1 MSITANMGE
10 KSPGIQ
16 LGAKPEHGFDE
27 PLGLL
32 SDCHRRV
39 EKFLD
44 QLLLIAQG
52 ERGRKLS
59 ADRRQALETAL
70 RYFQQGAPLHT
81 RDEEESLFPLMRN
94 ADSPEVVAALADLDT
109 LEADHDAADIA
120 HAEVDALGLRWLS
133 EGTLPDADAAR
144 LIETLKSLRETYRRH
159 IALED
164 NVMFP
169 LAARILEAG
178 ALETVGREMAVR
190 RGLDPDN
197 LPAVSRCAS
206 RRLLR
211 EGGVE
216 TGK

>member
-1 MSITANMGE
+1 MSMTANPGAR
-10 KSPGIQ
+10 SLGIQ

-44 QLLLIAQG
+44 QLLLIAEA
-52 ERGRKLS
+52 ERGGELS
-59 ADRRQALETAL
+59 PERRQALETAL

-81 RDEEESLFPLMRN
+81 RDEEESLFPRMR
-94 ADSPEVVAALADLDT
+94 DSGRPEVAVALADLDR
-109 LEADHDAADIA
+109 LEADHDVADIA

-133 EGTLPDADAAR
+133 EGTLPEAEAAR
-144 LIETLKSLRETYRRH
+144 MIETLKTLRETYRRH

-169 LAARILEAG
+169 LAARVLEADT
-178 ALETVGREMAVR
+178 LETVGREMAVR

-197 LPAVSRCAS
+197 LPAVNRCAS
-206 RRLLR
+206 RRLR
-211 EGGVE
+211 KENGGA
-216 TGK
+216 